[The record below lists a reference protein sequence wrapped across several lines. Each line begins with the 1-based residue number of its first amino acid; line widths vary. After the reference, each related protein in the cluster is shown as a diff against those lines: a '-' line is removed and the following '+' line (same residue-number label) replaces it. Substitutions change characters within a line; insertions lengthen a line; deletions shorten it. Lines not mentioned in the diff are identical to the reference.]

1 MDRAM
6 VFIDYQNTHLGAHA
20 RFLPPG
26 TSVAAGH
33 VNPRRLADLLVAR
46 RRRSSELAAVHV
58 YRGRPSPDRQRGSAA
73 ANDRQAAVWSRNDL
87 VHVHRRPLR
96 YPKDWPNAPA
106 VEKGIDVQLAIDIV
120 RLAIQGEYDAAII
133 VSHDSDLLPA
143 VEAIQALKVAHI
155 EVATWS
161 GLRQP
166 IRKPGSRSG
175 NWVPWCH
182 WLTEKDFDAVRDWT
196 DYTAI

>member
-1 MDRAM
+1 M

-20 RFLPPG
+20 RFLTPG
-26 TSVAAGH
+26 TPAAAGH
-33 VNPRRLADLLVAR
+33 VNPRHLADLLVAR
-46 RRRSSELAAVHV
+46 RRRPSDLTGVHV
-58 YRGRPSPDRQRGSAA
+58 YRGRPSPDRQRGAAA
-73 ANDRQAAVWSRNDL
+73 ANDRQAATWGRNEF

-96 YPKDWPNAPA
+96 YPKDWPNTPA
-106 VEKGIDVQLAIDIV
+106 VEKGIDVQLAIEVV

-143 VEAIQALKVAHI
+143 VEAILELKAAHI

-166 IRKPGSRSG
+166 IRKPGNRRG

-182 WLTEKDFDAVRDWT
+182 WLKENDFNAVRDWT
-196 DYTAI
+196 DYTEIQH